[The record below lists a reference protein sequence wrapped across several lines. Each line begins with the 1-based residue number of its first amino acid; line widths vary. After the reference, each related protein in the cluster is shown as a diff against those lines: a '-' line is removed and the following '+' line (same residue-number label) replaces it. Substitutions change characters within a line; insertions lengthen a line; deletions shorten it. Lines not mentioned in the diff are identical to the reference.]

1 MELIDKYFPDL
12 SGEQREKLAR
22 LKAVY
27 EHWNNQI
34 NVISRKDM
42 DDFYERHV
50 LHSLAIAKVI
60 NFRPGTKIL
69 DIGTGGGFPGIPLA
83 ILFPECHFFLVD
95 SIGKK
100 IKVVKEVAAELGL
113 KNVRAA
119 HERAENI
126 KEKFDF
132 VVSRAVTA
140 MPRFLPWTNN
150 KFLKEQNN
158 SYPNGIFYL
167 KGGDLTEELKGI
179 RQDME
184 IVDLTKFFDE
194 AFFETKKVVYVRM
207 VR

>member
-100 IKVVKEVAAELGL
+100 IKVVKEVATELGL

>member
-1 MELIDKYFPDL
+1 
-12 SGEQREKLAR
+12 
-22 LKAVY
+22 
-27 EHWNNQI
+27 
-34 NVISRKDM
+34 
-42 DDFYERHV
+42 
-50 LHSLAIAKVI
+50 
-60 NFRPGTKIL
+60 
-69 DIGTGGGFPGIPLA
+69 
-83 ILFPECHFFLVD
+83 D

>member
-12 SGEQREKLAR
+12 SSEQREKLAK

-150 KFLKEQNN
+150 KFLKEQSN

-167 KGGDLTEELKGI
+167 KGGDLTEELQGI